1 MKSWFVFLILGLI
14 CNVLGIILKRQG
26 NDPAAIT
33 LVVLGIVNVATSFV
47 LHHNSSKSKKE

>member
-33 LVVLGIVNVATSFV
+33 LVVLGIINVATALV
-47 LHHNSSKSKKE
+47 LHNRGGAKKE